1 VAIATS
7 IDEVTGM
14 IRFRGWTSAAL
25 AIAAIAVSGQSFAFD
40 GIRLT
45 LLGTG
50 SPHQSGAH
58 SGPATL
64 IEAGD
69 EVLLIDCGPG
79 TMERMDQA
87 GVAVS
92 ELTGIFLTSLDP
104 AHIAGCRELWSARQQ
119 AGRGLP
125 PVWGPH
131 GTRDLLSDVDRQGGA
146 VGPPTEAYDVADNV
160 IYQPEGVTVTAFV
173 TDYPATPQA
182 FGYRIDASRRSV
194 TLSGDTRYSQNLV
207 RYARGAQVLVH
218 EVAAASAQ
226 SLAGADVRRIV
237 EMHTSP
243 EEAGKVFRDARPYLA
258 VYSHIMLFDVN
269 EEDLM
274 RRTRRAYRGPV
285 EIGRDLMVIEVQNEV
300 QVRSSP
306 SDGPRAGR

>member
-1 VAIATS
+1 
-7 IDEVTGM
+7 M
-14 IRFRGWTSAAL
+14 IPTRGCTTAVL
-25 AIAAIAVSGQSFAFD
+25 TVAAIALSAQALAFE

-64 IEAGD
+64 IEAGG

-79 TMERMDQA
+79 TVQRLGQA
-87 GVAVS
+87 GVALS
-92 ELTGIFLTSLDP
+92 ELTAVFLTSLDP
-104 AHIAGCRELWSARQQ
+104 AHIAGCRELWSARHR
-119 AGRGLP
+119 AGRPLP
-125 PVWGPH
+125 PVWGPQ
-131 GTRDLLSDVDRQGGA
+131 GTQALLRDVDREHGA
-146 VGPPTEAYDVADNV
+146 LQSSEAYDVADNV
-160 IYQPEGVTVTAFV
+160 TYQPEGVTVTAFV
-173 TDYPATPQA
+173 TDYPLTSQA
-182 FGYRIDASRRSV
+182 LGYRIDSNRRSV
-194 TLSGDTRYSQNLV
+194 TLSGSTRYSENLI
-207 RYARGAQVLVH
+207 RYARGAHVLVH

-243 EEAGKVFRDARPYLA
+243 EEAGKVFRAARPYLA
-258 VYSHIMLFDVN
+258 VYSQIMLFDMS

-274 RRTRRAYRGPV
+274 RRTHRSYRGAV
-285 EIGRDLMVIEVQNEV
+285 AIGRDLMVIEVQNEV

-306 SDGPRAGR
+306 SEGPRAGE

>member
-1 VAIATS
+1 
-7 IDEVTGM
+7 M
-14 IRFRGWTSAAL
+14 IPIRGCINAVL
-25 AIAAIAVSGQSFAFD
+25 AIAAIAVSAQTFAFE

-58 SGPATL
+58 PGPATL
-64 IEAGD
+64 IEAGT

-79 TMERMDQA
+79 TLERLGRA
-87 GVAVS
+87 GVALS
-92 ELTGIFLTSLDP
+92 ELTAVFLTSLDP
-104 AHIAGCRELWSARQQ
+104 AHISGCRELWSARQQ
-119 AGRGLP
+119 TGRPLP
-125 PVWGPH
+125 PVWGPK
-131 GTRDLLSDVDRQGGA
+131 GTQALFRDVDLARGA
-146 VGPPTEAYDVADNV
+146 PGQPTEAYDVADNV
-160 IYQPEGVTVTAFV
+160 IYQPESVTVTAFV
-173 TDYPATPQA
+173 TDYPPAPQA
-182 FGYRIDASRRSV
+182 FGYRIDANQRAV
-194 TLSGDTRYSQNLV
+194 TVSGDTRYSENLI
-207 RYARGAQVLVH
+207 RYARGAHVLVH

-243 EEAGKVFRDARPYLA
+243 EEAGKVFRAAGPYLA
-258 VYSHIMLFDVN
+258 VYSHIMLFDVS

-274 RRTRRAYRGPV
+274 RRTRRSYRGAV

-306 SDGPRAGR
+306 SEGPRAGQ

>member
-1 VAIATS
+1 
-7 IDEVTGM
+7 M
-14 IRFRGWTSAAL
+14 IRFTSYMRTAL
-25 AIAAIAVSGQSFAFD
+25 AIAAIASSAQTFAFD

-45 LLGTG
+45 LLATG

-58 SGPATL
+58 TGPATL
-64 IEAGD
+64 IEAGA

-79 TMERMDQA
+79 TMERMSKA

-92 ELTGIFLTSLDP
+92 ELTAIFLTSLDP
-104 AHIAGCRELWSARQQ
+104 VHISGCRELWHARRQ
-119 AGRGLP
+119 AGRTLP
-125 PVWGPH
+125 PVWGPQ
-131 GTRDLLSDVDRQGGA
+131 GTQALLRDVDHESGA
-146 VGPPTEAYDVADNV
+146 TGQPSDAYDVADNV

-173 TDYPATPQA
+173 TDYPPAPQA
-182 FGYRIDASRRSV
+182 FGYRIDAKRRTV
-194 TLSGDTRYSQNLV
+194 TVSGDTRYSENLI
-207 RYARGAQVLVH
+207 RYARGAHVLVH

-226 SLAGADVRRIV
+226 ALAGSDVRSMV

-243 EEAGKVFRDARPYLA
+243 EEAGKVFRAARPYLA
-258 VYSHIMLFDVN
+258 VYSHIMLFDVS

-274 RRTRRAYRGPV
+274 RRTRRSYRGAV

-306 SDGPRAGR
+306 SEGPRASQ